1 MDRRRPFHPA
11 AIAAAIGLATL
22 VSYLLTQ
29 YPGLAYTDS
38 GELAAACATFGV
50 AHPTG
55 YPLFTLLGHTW
66 TLLPWP
72 SVIGGLNVL
81 AAIFV
86 AASAS
91 MMFLLLQELRL
102 SRIVAATGA
111 LLYGWTSIVWTQA
124 QSIEVYSLHA
134 LLLTTTLYAAM
145 RSRNASKND
154 VRWFAITALLFGL
167 MLTNHLSS
175 AFLMPGIVLLAL
187 PPGTTRAQ
195 TKRLA
200 LIACIGLIPLA
211 LYVTL
216 PLRSAQ
222 NPPINWGMAHRSL
235 DAFLYHV
242 KGTQFGV
249 WLFSDDKVA
258 GKNLK
263 VFLAMLPQ
271 AVAWIGLVAV
281 AIGGVTLVRRERR
294 TALALTLILVGNLGI
309 SLGYSIPDIEN
320 YFLPSVIVVII
331 FSAVGF
337 ASVLQRVKAE
347 RFAIALLLLPLV
359 SATSAWK
366 VQDRSHDRAV
376 EAYTRMILDNA
387 EPNAVIITHQWD
399 YFCSAFWYLQNVE
412 GVRPDV
418 TIIDKELL
426 RRTWYVPYLTYR
438 YPTAMAGTRSAAEAY
453 APYLQMFEDNSD
465 EFMKDR
471 TSVMAIQ
478 QRFVALLNAIL
489 LSNEGKRP
497 VYITGEMVNEEQGF
511 ATDHRMVPAGP
522 LIKLVRDSA
531 AMPPFNL
538 SRVTD
543 IAAGLKGHDQRLDKG
558 LREVV
563 IVSLAQAARYAWQ
576 VEHNVSA
583 FKRIREAVRTM
594 DPRSIAIRQLD
605 EVHIDTP

>member
-1 MDRRRPFHPA
+1 MDRRSPLHPA
-11 AIAAAIGLATL
+11 ALAAAVGLATFI
-22 VSYLLTQ
+22 SYLLTQ
-29 YPGLAYTDS
+29 SPGLSYTDS
-38 GELAAACATFGV
+38 GELAAACATLGV

-66 TLLPWP
+66 TLLPWS

-81 AAIFV
+81 AAVFV
-86 AASAS
+86 SAS
-91 MMFLLLQELRL
+91 VSMLFFVMLEFRV
-102 SRIVAATGA
+102 SRYVAMSVA

-134 LLLTTTLYAAM
+134 LLLTATLYAAL
-145 RSRNASKND
+145 RSRNAAKND
-154 VRWFAITALLFGL
+154 VRWFAITALFFGL

-175 AFLMPGIVLLAL
+175 AFLAPGLIILAL
-187 PPGTTRAQ
+187 PSGTTRAHW
-195 TKRLA
+195 KRLA
-200 LIACIGLIPLA
+200 LIASVGLIPLA
-211 LYVTL
+211 LYAYL

-222 NPPINWGMAHRSL
+222 EPLVNWGMVHRSL

-271 AVAWIGLVAV
+271 AVAWLGLVAV
-281 AIGGVTLVRRERR
+281 AIGGITLVRRERR
-294 TALALTLILVGNLGI
+294 TALALALILGGNLGI
-309 SLGYSIPDIEN
+309 ALGYSIPDIEN
-320 YFLPSVIVVII
+320 YFLPSVIVVILCCGI
-331 FSAVGF
+331 GLHVL
-337 ASVLQRVKAE
+337 LQRFNAE
-347 RFAIALLLLPLV
+347 RFALALLLLPIV
-359 SATSAWK
+359 SATSVWK
-366 VQDRSHDRAV
+366 EQNRSHDRAV
-376 EAYTRMILDNA
+376 EAYTRFILDNA
-387 EPNAVIITHQWD
+387 APNAVIITHQWD
-399 YFCSAFWYLQNVE
+399 YFCSAFWYLQTVE
-412 GVRPDV
+412 GLRTDV

-438 YPTAMAGTRSAAEAY
+438 YPAAMAGAQSAAAAY

-471 TSVMAIQ
+471 SSVMAIQ
-478 QRFVALLNAIL
+478 QRFVALLNAL
-489 LSNEGKRP
+489 LQSNDGKRP

-522 LIKLVRDSA
+522 LIRLVRDSI

-538 SRVTD
+538 SRVAE
-543 IAAGLKGHDQRLDKG
+543 IAASLKGHEQRLDKG
-558 LREVV
+558 LREIVV
-563 IVSLAQAARYAWQ
+563 VSLAQAARYAWQ
-576 VEHNVSA
+576 VEHNASA
-583 FKRIREAVRTM
+583 FKQLREAVRTM

-605 EVHIDTP
+605 EVHTDIP